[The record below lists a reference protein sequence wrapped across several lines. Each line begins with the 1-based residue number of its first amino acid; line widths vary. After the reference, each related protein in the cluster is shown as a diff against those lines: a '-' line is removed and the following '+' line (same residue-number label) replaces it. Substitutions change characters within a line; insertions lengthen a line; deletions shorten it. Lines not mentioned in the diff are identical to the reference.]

1 MTFTIDPA
9 NLLSEIPKLCGGI
22 KTSPAA
28 GLYMKTH
35 YGSTEYEY
43 GPSNDASPAVSGT
56 GSGAYCD
63 VEYTFDDQTSVDEI
77 MDEIAVYTADGTTK
91 LISCPD
97 TTNEDWD
104 KTTGD
109 NFMIVKA
116 HIAFYRG

>member
-9 NLLSEIPKLCGGI
+9 NLLAEIPKLCGGI
-22 KTSPAA
+22 KTSPAT

-35 YGSTEYEY
+35 WGSTEYEY

-77 MDEIAVYTADGTTK
+77 MDEIALYTADNTTK
-91 LISCPD
+91 LISCLD
-97 TTNEDWD
+97 TNDEDWD

-109 NFMIVKA
+109 NFMVLKA

>member
-9 NLLSEIPKLCGGI
+9 NLLAEIPKLCGGI
-22 KTSPAA
+22 KTSPAT

-35 YGSTEYEY
+35 YASTEYEY
-43 GPSNDASPAVSGT
+43 GPSDDASPSVTGA

-63 VEYTFDDQTSVDEI
+63 IEYTFDDQTTTVEI
-77 MDEIAVYTADGTTK
+77 MDEVALYTADNTTK

-97 TTNEDWD
+97 TNDEDWD

>member
-9 NLLSEIPKLCGGI
+9 NLLAEIPKLCGGI
-22 KTSPAA
+22 KTSPAT

-35 YGSTEYEY
+35 FGSTDYEY
-43 GPSNDASPAVSGT
+43 GPSADASPSVTGT

-63 VEYTFDDQTSVDEI
+63 VEYTFDDQTTTAEI
-77 MDEIAVYTADGTTK
+77 MDEVALYTADGTTK
-91 LISCPD
+91 VISCLD
-97 TTNEDWD
+97 TNDEDWD